1 MQSFAVVALAAA
13 AVVAANGAQ
22 PALDHQKVY
31 STILG
36 PQYVQNAAP
45 VIAVAPSSVIQNAGS
60 DEVTVTST
68 VTNGAGAN
76 ALSLGSAL
84 LAGSLLFVYM

>member
-1 MQSFAVVALAAA
+1 MKSFAVVALAAA

-22 PALDHQKVY
+22 PAPDHQKVY

-36 PQYVQNAAP
+36 PQYYQNAAP
-45 VIAVAPSSVIQNAGS
+45 VVVAASTVVQNAGS

-68 VTNGAGAN
+68 VTNGATAN

-84 LAGSLLFVYM
+84 LAGSLLFYM